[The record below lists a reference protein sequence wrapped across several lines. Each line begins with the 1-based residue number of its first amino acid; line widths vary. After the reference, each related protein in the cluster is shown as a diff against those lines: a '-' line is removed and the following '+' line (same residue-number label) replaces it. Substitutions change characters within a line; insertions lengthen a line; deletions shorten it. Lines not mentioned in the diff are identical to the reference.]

1 MSELQK
7 YRTPSEGLIPLHPKT
22 MREANT
28 RELLRLVR
36 HHAPCS
42 RADLVRLSGLTAPTV
57 SALIEALQH
66 SGVVKFIGD
75 GKPNGGR
82 PPRLIEFNG
91 EHAFIVGVDIGG
103 SNVRIAL
110 ADLCGRVR
118 GRWSCELG
126 VRRSSKV
133 VIDLIADG
141 VRELWQRSGIPPK
154 KILRLAAGAPGITDV
169 KAGRVVSAPNLT
181 GWHDVPLRDSLRAKT
196 GIPAAIDNDVNL
208 AALGEHWCG
217 IARNV
222 NDFVFLAIGT
232 GLGAG
237 IMMRGQL
244 HHGTNWSAGEL
255 GYMMLPGLPHCA
267 LAVDRLGAL
276 ESAIGGKSI
285 ERAWKENAP
294 LKDGSRN
301 VRATEILQM
310 GEKGDRAARELLE
323 SSAEHLAVAITN
335 MNLVLDVSLVVLGGG
350 VASEALRKV
359 TASYLSRNEFA
370 RPKLV
375 LSSLGADA
383 QLMGALRLALLAA
396 EADGY
401 QRRRANANGAAIGSG
416 SWGGE

>member
-1 MSELQK
+1 M
-7 YRTPSEGLIPLHPKT
+7 
-22 MREANT
+22 
-28 RELLRLVR
+28 
-36 HHAPCS
+36 
-42 RADLVRLSGLTAPTV
+42 
-57 SALIEALQH
+57 
-66 SGVVKFIGD
+66 KFIGD

-110 ADLCGRVR
+110 ADLSGKIR
-118 GRWSCELG
+118 GRWSRELG
-126 VRRSSKV
+126 VRRTPKV
-133 VIDLIADG
+133 VIDLIAEG
-141 VRELWQRSGIPPK
+141 VRELCQQTGVPPRK
-154 KILRLAAGAPGITDV
+154 VLELAAGAPGMTDV

-181 GWHDVPLRDSLRAKT
+181 GWHDVPLRDILRERT
-196 GIPAAIDNDVNL
+196 GIPATIDNDVNL

-222 NDFVFLAIGT
+222 SDFVFLAIGT

-237 IMMRGQL
+237 IMMRSQL

-255 GYMMLPGLPHCA
+255 GYMMIPGLPHYA

-285 ERAWKENAP
+285 ERAWRENAP
-294 LKDGSRN
+294 PKNGSRS

-310 GEKGDRAARELLE
+310 GEKGDRLAQELLQN
-323 SSAEHLAVAITN
+323 SAEHLAVAITN

-350 VASEALRKV
+350 VANEALRRA

-401 QRRRANANGAAIGSG
+401 QRRRGKPNAAGIQSGSGAAD
-416 SWGGE
+416 E

>member
-1 MSELQK
+1 
-7 YRTPSEGLIPLHPKT
+7 

-57 SALIEALQH
+57 SALIEALQN

-110 ADLCGRVR
+110 ADLRGKIR
-118 GRWSCELG
+118 GRWSRELG
-126 VRRSSKV
+126 VRRTPKV
-133 VIDLIADG
+133 VIDLIAEG
-141 VRELWQRSGIPPK
+141 VRELCRQTGIPPK
-154 KILRLAAGAPGITDV
+154 KILELASGAPGISDLKT
-169 KAGRVVSAPNLT
+169 GRVVSAPNLT
-181 GWHDVPLRDSLRAKT
+181 GWHDVPLRDLLRENT
-196 GIPAAIDNDVNL
+196 GIPTTIDNDVNL

-217 IARNV
+217 VARNV
-222 NDFVFLAIGT
+222 GDFVFLALGT

-255 GYMMLPGLPHCA
+255 GYMMIPGLPHYP
-267 LAVDRLGAL
+267 LAVDRLGSL

-285 ERAWKENAP
+285 ERAWRENAP
-294 LKDGSRN
+294 LKNNSLH

-310 GEKGDRAARELLE
+310 GEKGDRAARDLLE

-350 VASEALRKV
+350 VANEALRKV

-401 QRRRANANGAAIGSG
+401 QRRRGKANAAAIESG
-416 SWGGE
+416 S

>member
-1 MSELQK
+1 
-7 YRTPSEGLIPLHPKT
+7 

-75 GKPNGGR
+75 GKPSGGR

-91 EHAFIVGVDIGG
+91 EHAFVVGVDVGG
-103 SNVRIAL
+103 SNLRIAL
-110 ADLCGRVR
+110 ADLCGKIR

-126 VRRSSKV
+126 ARRTPKV
-133 VIDLIADG
+133 VIDLVADG
-141 VRELWQRSGIPPK
+141 VRELCQRTGTPRN
-154 KILRLAAGAPGITDV
+154 KILGLAAGAPGITDV
-169 KAGRVVSAPNLT
+169 KTGRVLSAPNLT
-181 GWHDVPLRDSLRAKT
+181 RWHDVPMRDLLRDKT
-196 GIPAAIDNDVNL
+196 GIPATVDNDVNL

-222 NDFVFLAIGT
+222 SDFVFLAIGT
-232 GLGAG
+232 GVGAG

-255 GYMMLPGLPHCA
+255 GYLMLPGLPHYA

-285 ERAWKENAP
+285 ERAWRENAP
-294 LKDGSRN
+294 LKNGNRN

-310 GEKGDRAARELLE
+310 GEKGDRAARELLH
-323 SSAEHLAVAITN
+323 SNAEHLAVAITN

-350 VASEALRKV
+350 VANEALRKA
-359 TASYLSRNEFA
+359 TALYLSRNEFA

-383 QLMGALRLALLAA
+383 QLMGALRLALLVA

-401 QRRRANANGAAIGSG
+401 QRRRGKSNAAAIESG
-416 SWGGE
+416 SWVGEQ